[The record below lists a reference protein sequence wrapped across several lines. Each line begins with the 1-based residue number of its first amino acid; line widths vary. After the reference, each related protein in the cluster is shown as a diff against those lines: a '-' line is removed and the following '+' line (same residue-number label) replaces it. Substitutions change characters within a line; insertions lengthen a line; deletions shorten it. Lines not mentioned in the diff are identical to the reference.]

1 MGQKAI
7 NPDNMKKQ
15 VYFDPSSQQ
24 YYTVNSDPITWKNKD
39 TGQPDDLS
47 PNFIPFTNMLYMLGA
62 SGGNQ
67 TRNYLNNAPILNQNT
82 QQNYPDM
89 NQLFPALNAGLAQNL
104 QQSLLAPTDT
114 QSSGAGRFLAPSN
127 TSQGK

>member
-67 TRNYLNNAPILNQNT
+67 TRNYLNAPMLNQNT
-82 QQNYPDM
+82 QPNYSAITE
-89 NQLFPALNAGLAQNL
+89 LFPALNSGLAQNL

-114 QSSGAGRFLAPSN
+114 QSSGASRFIAPS
-127 TSQGK
+127 TSSKGK